1 MRIYRQPQRSVTVK
15 RKSSTQLVTDPVCK
29 MELRADQATATLT
42 FNGRRYYFC
51 HTACLHLFEADPLAY
66 VDDAQSEDKARSRM
80 ADG

>member
-1 MRIYRQPQRSVTVK
+1 MK
-15 RKSSTQLVTDPVCK
+15 RKSAARLVTDPVCK
-29 MELRADQATATLT
+29 MELHADQAAATLK

-66 VDDAQSEDKARSRM
+66 VDDTEAEGKGRSKT